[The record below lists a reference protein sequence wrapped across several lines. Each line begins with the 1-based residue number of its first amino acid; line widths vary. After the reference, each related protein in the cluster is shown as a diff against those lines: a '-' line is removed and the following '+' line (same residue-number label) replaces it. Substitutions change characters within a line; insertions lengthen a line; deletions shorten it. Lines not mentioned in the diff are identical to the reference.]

1 MIDII
6 NFKLFF
12 SSKVENKLLKLLKI
26 YENKTL
32 PELKIGANILMSK
45 YKIPEGKILGN
56 KLKLI
61 EETWLNSENLKIKDK
76 SLVWNTDLLES
87 LEYKNLI
94 AQAVVTMNSA
104 HNRKESRGAHAR
116 EDFKERDDK
125 NWMKHTLSW
134 LDEERCKLEYRSVH
148 EYTLSNEV
156 KYIEPKARVY

>member
-1 MIDII
+1 MTPR
-6 NFKLFF
+6 
-12 SSKVENKLLKLLKI
+12 S
-26 YENKTL
+26 T
-32 PELKIGANILMSK
+32 
-45 YKIPEGKILGN
+45 IPNRSACSTSAPGSPTNSPPMTVCCRLD
-56 KLKLI
+56 
-61 EETWLNSENLKIKDK
+61 SENLKIKDK
-76 SLVWNTDLLES
+76 SLVWNTDLLET

-134 LDEERCKLEYRSVH
+134 LDDEKCKLEYRSVH